1 MLSRSDVAS
10 LLAAVAELSS
20 SVDPETL
27 ADRMP
32 SAVAKV
38 FDCEMVSFDNFSN
51 DRDHA
56 YIETQ
61 WHNNTDIL
69 TPSVIEVFS
78 EVYNTWPE
86 EHPLAF
92 EILHRGNN
100 IPLRMSDCVSN
111 SKFRNKAIFSE
122 FFRRIGI
129 AYQLGI
135 AMPVS
140 KELTV
145 SCALNRASK
154 DFSEKDKVML
164 GLLTPH
170 LINSIRNSLFVRE
183 MRQRALRLEKM
194 LASVSRGVIRV
205 GADRSLLEISEP
217 ATRNLLKYFPSWKAG
232 SGRLPERM
240 HAWLMVNCESN
251 SDQLLDLH
259 KPFIVMRDGGML
271 RVVAVRDA
279 VGEVTLLMEERGRI
293 AADSLAS
300 TGLTKRESEILL
312 HIESGKSDAAVATL
326 CGISKRTVQKH
337 VENIFKKLNVETR
350 TAAVRRVFDSIEDQ
364 L

>member
-51 DRDHA
+51 DHNHA
-56 YIETQ
+56 YIQTQ
-61 WHNNTDIL
+61 WHNNADIL
-69 TPSVIEVFS
+69 TPSVMEVFS

-111 SKFRNKAIFSE
+111 SKFRNKAIFAE
-122 FFRRIGI
+122 FFRKIGI

-135 AMPVS
+135 AMPIS
-140 KELTV
+140 KDLTV
-145 SCALNRASK
+145 SCALNRAGK
-154 DFSEKDKVML
+154 DFGEKDKMLL

-183 MRQRALRLEKM
+183 MHQRALRLEKM
-194 LASVSRGVIRV
+194 LASVSRGIIRV
-205 GADRSLLEISEP
+205 GTDRRLFEISEP
-217 ATRNLLKYFPSWKAG
+217 ATNNLFKYFPVWKAS
-232 SGRLPERM
+232 SGKLPEPID
-240 HAWLMVNCESN
+240 AWLAANCVRT
-251 SDQLLDLH
+251 SDQVPGFH
-259 KPFIVMRDGGML
+259 KPFIALRDGGML
-271 RVVAVRDA
+271 RITLVVEPM
-279 VGEVTLLMEERGRI
+279 GEITLLMEERGRL
-293 AADSLAS
+293 ASHSLSS
-300 TGLTKRESEILL
+300 TGLTKRESEILR

-326 CGISKRTVQKH
+326 CDISKRTVQKH
-337 VENIFKKLNVETR
+337 VENIFRKLNVETR
-350 TAAVRRVFDSIEDQ
+350 TAAVRSVVDSIEDQ

>member
-1 MLSRSDVAS
+1 
-10 LLAAVAELSS
+10 
-20 SVDPETL
+20 
-27 ADRMP
+27 MP

-51 DRDHA
+51 DHDHA
-56 YIETQ
+56 YIQTQ

-69 TPSVIEVFS
+69 TPSVMEVFS

-100 IPLRMSDCVSN
+100 TPLRMSDCVSN
-111 SKFRNKAIFSE
+111 STFRNKAIFAE
-122 FFRRIGI
+122 FFGKIGI
-129 AYQLGI
+129 SYQLGI

-140 KELTV
+140 KDLTV

-154 DFSEKDKVML
+154 DFGEKDKMLL

-183 MRQRALRLEKM
+183 MHQRALRLEKM
-194 LASVSRGVIRV
+194 LASVARGIIRV
-205 GADRSLLEISEP
+205 GADRRVLEISEP
-217 ATRNLLKYFPSWKAG
+217 ATRNLLKYFPTWKAA
-232 SGRLPERM
+232 SRTLPETID
-240 HAWLMVNCESN
+240 AWLGANGARNDDEVPGF
-251 SDQLLDLH
+251 H
-259 KPFIVMRDGGML
+259 KPFIVSRDGGML
-271 RVVAVRDA
+271 RVALVVDPT
-279 VGEVTLLMEERGRI
+279 GEMTLLLEERGRL
-293 AADSLAS
+293 DSHSLSS
-300 TGLTKRESEILL
+300 TGLTRRESEILL

-350 TAAVRRVFDSIEDQ
+350 TAAVRSVVDSIENQ

>member
-51 DRDHA
+51 DHDHA
-56 YIETQ
+56 YIQTQ

-69 TPSVIEVFS
+69 TPSVMEVFS
-78 EVYNTWPE
+78 KVYNTWPE

-111 SKFRNKAIFSE
+111 SKFRNKAIFAE
-122 FFRRIGI
+122 FFRKIGI

-140 KELTV
+140 KDLTV

-154 DFSEKDKVML
+154 DFGEKDKTLL
-164 GLLTPH
+164 GLLTPY

-183 MRQRALRLEKM
+183 MQLRAIRLEKM
-194 LASVSRGVIRV
+194 LASVSRGVVRV
-205 GADRSLLEISEP
+205 AADRRVLEISEP
-217 ATRNLLKYFPSWKAG
+217 ATRNLLKYFPTWKAA
-232 SGRLPERM
+232 SGKLPEPLDS
-240 HAWLMVNCESN
+240 WLGSN
-251 SDQLLDLH
+251 GNVRGDQLPGIL
-259 KPFIVMRDGGML
+259 KPFITSRDGGTL
-271 RVVAVRDA
+271 RIAAVFDPE
-279 VGEVTLLMEERGRI
+279 GEMSLLLEERGRL
-293 AADSLAS
+293 ASDSISS
-300 TGLTKRESEILL
+300 TGLTRRESEILL

-350 TAAVRRVFDSIEDQ
+350 TAAVRTVVDSIEDQ

>member
-1 MLSRSDVAS
+1 MLCRSDVAS

-27 ADRMP
+27 PDRMP

-51 DRDHA
+51 DGDHA
-56 YIETQ
+56 YIQTQ

-69 TPSVIEVFS
+69 TPSVMEIFS

-86 EHPLAF
+86 EHPLAY

-100 IPLRMSDCVSN
+100 IPLRMSDCVSQN
-111 SKFRNKAIFSE
+111 KFRDKAIFAE
-122 FFRRIGI
+122 FFRKIGI

-135 AMPVS
+135 AMPVTS
-140 KELTV
+140 DLTV

-154 DFSEKDKVML
+154 DFGEKDKTLL

-170 LINSIRNSLFVRE
+170 LINAIRNSLFVRE
-183 MRQRALRLEKM
+183 MHQRSVRLESM
-194 LASVSRGVIRV
+194 LASVSRGIVRL
-205 GADRSLLEISEP
+205 GADRRVLDISEP
-217 ATRNLLKYFPSWKAG
+217 ATRNLLRYFPTWKIG
-232 SGRLPERM
+232 STTLPEPVDT
-240 HAWLMVNCESN
+240 WLTVRCEKKTDHFPDSG
-251 SDQLLDLH
+251 
-259 KPFIVMRDGGML
+259 KPFIAIRDGGTL
-271 RVVAVRDA
+271 RIVIVEHAE
-279 VGEVTLLMEERGRI
+279 GETSLLMEERGRL
-293 AADSLAS
+293 AAHSVSA
-300 TGLTKRESEILL
+300 TGLTRRESEILL

-350 TAAVRRVFDSIEDQ
+350 TAAVRAAIDSIENE

>member
-10 LLAAVAELSS
+10 LLEAVAELSS

-38 FDCEMVSFDNFSN
+38 FDCEMVSFDNFSP
-51 DRDHA
+51 DHA

-69 TPSVIEVFS
+69 TPAVMEIFS
-78 EVYNTWPE
+78 EVYNNWPE

-100 IPLRMSDCVSN
+100 IPLRMSDCVSD
-111 SKFRNKAIFSE
+111 SKFRNKAIFAE
-122 FFRRIGI
+122 FFRKIGI

-140 KELTV
+140 KELIV

-154 DFSEKDKVML
+154 DFAEKDRLLL

-170 LINSIRNSLFVRE
+170 LINAIRNSLFIRKMQE
-183 MRQRALRLEKM
+183 RAHQLEKM
-194 LASVSRGVIRV
+194 LASVSRGVIRI
-205 GADRSLLEISEP
+205 APNRRLPEISEP
-217 ATRNLLKYFPSWKAG
+217 ATKNLLKYFPGWSTT
-232 SGRLPERM
+232 SGTLPAPVD
-240 HAWLMVNCESN
+240 AWLDAN
-251 SDQLLDLH
+251 SCRSDELPGF
-259 KPFIVMRDGGML
+259 KTPFTASRDGGML
-271 RVVAVRDA
+271 RITAVIDLT
-279 VGEVTLLMEERGRI
+279 GQITLLMEERGR
-293 AADSLAS
+293 LAS
-300 TGLTKRESEILL
+300 RSISEVGLTRRESEILL

-350 TAAVRRVFDSIEDQ
+350 TAAVRAVVDSIESQ